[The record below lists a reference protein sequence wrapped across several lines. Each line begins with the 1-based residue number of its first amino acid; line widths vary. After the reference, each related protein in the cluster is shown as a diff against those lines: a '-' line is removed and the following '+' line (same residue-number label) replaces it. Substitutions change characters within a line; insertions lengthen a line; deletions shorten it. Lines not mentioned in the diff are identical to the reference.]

1 LKLIKGRSLFKKV
14 LIEAETVKGRS
25 IFKTV
30 RIEAYK
36 GEKPI

>member
-1 LKLIKGRSLFKKV
+1 LKRIKGRSLFKKV

-36 GEKPI
+36 EEKPI